1 MSLETY
7 GRYQLLK
14 KLATGGMAQIYLAR
28 QLGPEG
34 FEKLLVVK
42 RILPHL
48 AENEEFITMFL
59 DEARIAAR
67 LNHPNV
73 VQIFDLGAQDD
84 SFFIAMEYIHGEDAR
99 RVWKQAERLG
109 TMIPQALIC
118 RMIIEACTGLDYAH
132 KKTDQS
138 GRPLNIVHRDISPQN
153 LLVSFEGG
161 VKIVDFGI
169 AKAADQATVT
179 RSGVLKGKYS
189 YMSPEQAAGVLVD
202 HRTDIFALGVVL
214 YELLTGA
221 RLFKRATDIQTL
233 NAVTECIVP
242 PPSSANPDI
251 PPELDAIVMKAL
263 SKDRTQRYQEAR
275 HLAAALESFLLKNQ
289 MPSSG
294 ANLAEFL
301 HSIYAE
307 RLAREAEEGRL
318 LVETIDGSRNDEQL
332 AALATP
338 SAQEPD
344 PRRTKSLVSS
354 RPPVKTASRAEVPR
368 KPPTTSLPVQPRD
381 RESTSAE
388 RPSKPN
394 PLPRPVPQPATAEH
408 SALQR
413 TEASMPTQN
422 DRRGNKGVIIGIAG
436 AAAAA
441 IAIFAFLLSHNA
453 LRVNLSS
460 TPPGA
465 LVAIDGR
472 NICHT
477 PCQLPEPTPGPLT
490 LTLSRDGFENLTA
503 QLTVPARGTLTVPAF
518 ALVPKPTAPTRASV
532 DAGVTVKPAAE
543 ARTINIATD
552 PSSAMVTVAG
562 AEPQRGPVAVRLSPG
577 EKISV
582 RVELEG
588 YQSVTELVGTDETMH
603 VITLK
608 PVEAKRD
615 PTEPKKDPATVKKD
629 PVTVVKKDPVPKKDP
644 IVPVKKDPEVRQPS
658 GGASGMVRFVVKPWA
673 KVECPPY
680 KFGDTPFAEQPMKEG
695 DYTCRF
701 TNPEFPDR
709 TLVVHVDGGRTQKVF
724 VDFGQ

>member
-1 MSLETY
+1 
-7 GRYQLLK
+7 
-14 KLATGGMAQIYLAR
+14 
-28 QLGPEG
+28 
-34 FEKLLVVK
+34 
-42 RILPHL
+42 
-48 AENEEFITMFL
+48 MFL

-109 TMIPQALIC
+109 TAIPQALIC
-118 RMIIEACTGLDYAH
+118 RMVIEACTGLDYAH
-132 KKTDQS
+132 KKADQS

-153 LLVSFEGG
+153 ILVSFEGG

-242 PPSSANPDI
+242 PPSSANPEI

-263 SKDRTQRYQEAR
+263 AKDRTQRYQEAR
-275 HLAAALESFLLKNQ
+275 HLAAALESWLLKNQ

-301 HSIYAE
+301 HSIYAD

-318 LVETIDGSRNDEQL
+318 LVETVDGSRNDEQQV
-332 AALATP
+332 ALATP
-338 SAQEPD
+338 SVQDPD
-344 PRRTKSLVSS
+344 PRRTRSQISS
-354 RPPVKTASRAEVPR
+354 RPPVKTGSKLEAAR
-368 KPPTTSLPVQPRD
+368 KPPTASVPVQPRD

-422 DRRGNKGVIIGIAG
+422 DDRSNKGAIVGIAG
-436 AAAAA
+436 AAAVA
-441 IAIFAFLLSHNA
+441 IAIFAFLLTHNA
-453 LRVNLSS
+453 LHVNLAS

-477 PCQLPEPTPGPLT
+477 PCQLPEPVPGPLT
-490 LTLSRDGFENLTA
+490 LTLSREGFENLTA

-518 ALVPKPTAPTRASV
+518 ALVPKTTAPPKAGI
-532 DAGVTVKPAAE
+532 DAGATTPKPTGDAKTV
-543 ARTINIATD
+543 NIAAD
-552 PSSAMVTVAG
+552 PSSAKISLAG
-562 AEPQRGPVAVRLSPG
+562 GEPQSSPAAVRLMPG
-577 EKISV
+577 EKV
-582 RVELEG
+582 AVLVELEG
-588 YQSVTELVGTDETMH
+588 YQSVTELVGDETSMH

-608 PVEAKRD
+608 PVE
-615 PTEPKKDPATVKKD
+615 VKKD
-629 PVTVVKKDPVPKKDP
+629 PVDPKKDPVKKDFRGTPVVVVKNP
-644 IVPVKKDPEVRQPS
+644 IVPVKKDPEVKQPS
-658 GGASGMVRFVVKPWA
+658 GVGSGVVRFVVKPWA

-680 KFGDTPFAEQPMKEG
+680 RFGDTPFAEQPMKEG

-701 TNPEFPDR
+701 TNPEFADK
-709 TLVVHVDGGRTQKVF
+709 TLLVHVEAGRTQKVF